1 MILTQ
6 TESYC
11 FVSGLEGGHD
21 YFLLEE
27 MVYDIFLVHFFHSA
41 KEENWGLSV
50 EPVGGV
56 DVKNAAVVCHCCI

>member
-27 MVYDIFLVHFFHSA
+27 MVYGIFLVHFFYSA
-41 KEENWGLSV
+41 KEEN
-50 EPVGGV
+50 
-56 DVKNAAVVCHCCI
+56 